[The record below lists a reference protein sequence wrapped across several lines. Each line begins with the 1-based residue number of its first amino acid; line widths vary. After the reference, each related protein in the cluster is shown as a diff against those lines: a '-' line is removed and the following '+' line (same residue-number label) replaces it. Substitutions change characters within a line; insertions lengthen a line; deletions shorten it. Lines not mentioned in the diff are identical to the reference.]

1 MTNYSKTINQAKGI
15 AAALWGAISAA
26 IAVLVGNIEVIE
38 AGALETPTFDETV
51 TVLVVT
57 IGSYLFARFN
67 NWRKPSNSA
76 PYWLRDLN
84 LVPILTALF
93 PLILMASLV
102 ALPLVGCSTT
112 KTTLPDG
119 TVIEDQRPDT
129 ASLELLRET
138 LPILRELYAESLKA
152 KTADKEAQRAQ
163 AERIREQYYRI
174 IEELAENGIF
184 IHTPIEPP
192 TPSPFPESRDA

>member
-38 AGALETPTFDETV
+38 AGALETPALDETV

-67 NWRKPSNSA
+67 NWRKHSNSA

-84 LVPILTALF
+84 LVPILKALF

-119 TVIEDQRPDT
+119 TAIEDQRPDT

-152 KTADKEAQRAQ
+152 RTADKEAQRAQ

-174 IEELAENGIF
+174 IEELAENGIV

-192 TPSPFPESRDA
+192 TPTLFPESRDT